1 MNEAEL
7 LALIDRLY
15 AAPLEPERWPEALHC
30 FAQAVG
36 GLGAVMIPRGD
47 VRTMA
52 VGVSPELREAA
63 EQYERKWWQ
72 RDTGLRVCLSAA
84 PLGS

>member
-36 GLGAVMIPRGD
+36 GLGAVMIPLGMFGRWPL
-47 VRTMA
+47 A
-52 VGVSPELREAA
+52 FSPELREAA
-63 EQYERKWWQ
+63 EQYEREWWQ